1 MNSMIYSGRETID
14 QAAGRCFKALAAY
27 NETVRAYQ
35 NECREIDPLPF
46 IQEEKERMKAKAAEK
61 MYQDVRRQHETILA
75 ELDKIALA
83 AEGMETLLDI
93 GEDLQ
98 NALAVVKSL
107 GAAMPSN
114 LRFSLVV
121 PFKGQKM
128 ALEILKAAYEAGG
141 IDAEPYFKGLIF
153 DADSRIGSLK
163 ESAMRLALQPGESLL
178 TAHTFAGE
186 LEDFAKAMGVE
197 LSTKYGDLVDAQGA
211 MMEQVRAAAG
221 L

>member
-14 QAAGRCFKALAAY
+14 QAAGRCFKVLAAY

-61 MYQDVRRQHETILA
+61 MYQDVRGQHETILA

-98 NALAVVKSL
+98 NALAVVKPL

-128 ALEILKAAYEAGG
+128 ALEILKAAYEAGN

-178 TAHTFAGE
+178 AAHTFAGE
-186 LEDFAKAMGVE
+186 LEGFAKAMGVE
-197 LSTKYGDLVDAQGA
+197 LSTKYADLVDAQGA

>member
-61 MYQDVRRQHETILA
+61 MYQDVRGQHETILA

-83 AEGMETLLDI
+83 AEGMEALLDI

-98 NALAVVKSL
+98 NALTVVKSL

-186 LEDFAKAMGVE
+186 LESFAKAMGVE

>member
-14 QAAGRCFKALAAY
+14 QAAGRCFQALAAY

-35 NECREIDPLPF
+35 NKCREIDPLPF
-46 IQEEKERMKAKAAEK
+46 IQEEKERMKAKVAEK
-61 MYQDVRRQHETILA
+61 MYQDVRGQHETILA

-83 AEGMETLLDI
+83 AEGMEALLDI

-98 NALAVVKSL
+98 NALTVVKSL

-153 DADSRIGSLK
+153 DADSRIGS
-163 ESAMRLALQPGESLL
+163 G
-178 TAHTFAGE
+178 TGHWC
-186 LEDFAKAMGVE
+186 
-197 LSTKYGDLVDAQGA
+197 
-211 MMEQVRAAAG
+211 
-221 L
+221 